1 MCMFK
6 NTIKRIVACLC
17 LVALLFSFCSCK
29 EETEYDLNEISQNIL
44 EITEISSFEE
54 LSGTAIFSYF
64 GFQDTEVKR
73 FNVKVSATGESA
85 DTIACFEV
93 NDEDGYERVV
103 TGISHYL
110 NSRSESFKTTLENE
124 YAKIQSRL
132 LVRVDNIII
141 LVICDN
147 YPQVTKYLTELGAAE
162 VV

>member
-6 NTIKRIVACLC
+6 NIIKSVVICLC
-17 LVALLFSFCSCK
+17 MFALLFSFCSCK
-29 EETEYDLNEISQNIL
+29 EETEYDLNEISQTIL
-44 EITEISSFEE
+44 EITEYSSFEE
-54 LSGTAIFSYF
+54 LSGTSLFSYF

-73 FNVKVSATGESA
+73 FNVKVSTTGESA
-85 DTIACFEV
+85 NTIACFEV
-93 NDEDGYERVV
+93 NDEDGYEMVV

-110 NSRSESFKTTLENE
+110 NSRAESFETTLENE
-124 YAKIQSRL
+124 YKKIQSRL

-147 YPQVTKYLTELGAAE
+147 YPQVTKYLTELGTTE